1 MEIRFSVTG
10 AERKK
15 LVTAVNEILGEP
27 MNYMGAPTFAY
38 IVGEYTIDRN
48 GTLTGDG
55 SISSGTNDR
64 LIKELNQRG
73 FIGEVADRGDS
84 EERLVEAEPA
94 NTEIDGLT
102 IEMPREGFTDTAI
115 DNLEKMVMSKAA
127 LIKKAIGADALP
139 IEVTDDKV
147 FFPWFHSR
155 GDEAQVRAYTKF
167 IAALCNTA
175 KEQKR
180 VTAKEKPVDNEKYAF
195 RCFLLRLGFIG
206 EEYKADRKILL
217 RNLSGNGS
225 FKSGSRNN
233 QPMRKLKCLHCGFE
247 FNGTVETDELGLHS
261 SCPEC
266 EGSFDVDEEV
276 NADE

>member
-1 MEIRFSVTG
+1 MEIRFNVTG

-38 IVGEYTIDRN
+38 IVGEYTINRN

-55 SISSGTNDR
+55 SMSEDANDR

-84 EERLVEAEPA
+84 EEIEETVAEAET
-94 NTEIDGLT
+94 TENNGLT
-102 IEMPREGFTDTAI
+102 IEMPREGFTGTAI
-115 DNLEKMVMSKAA
+115 DNLEKIVMSKAA
-127 LIKKAIGADALP
+127 LIKKALGVDDLP
-139 IEVTDDKV
+139 IEVTEDKV
-147 FFPWFHSR
+147 RFPWFHPQ
-155 GDEAQVRAYTKF
+155 GDEALIRTYTKF

-180 VTAKEKPVDNEKYAF
+180 VTAKEKSVDNEKYAF

-206 EEYKADRKILL
+206 ADYKADRKILL
-217 RNLSGNGS
+217 RSLSGNGS
-225 FKSGSRNN
+225 FKSGSRKTEN
-233 QPMRKLKCLHCGFE
+233 E
-247 FNGTVETDELGLHS
+247 DSEVTAVE
-261 SCPEC
+261 
-266 EGSFDVDEEV
+266 
-276 NADE
+276 